1 MPKMRRDGRGDGE
14 ALREVWAE
22 MTWYVDQHGELPER
36 VVVHDMDG
44 EMADIYYRRCN
55 LEEQVE
61 VKELDS

>member
-1 MPKMRRDGRGDGE
+1 MM
-14 ALREVWAE
+14 EVWAE

-44 EMADIYYRRCN
+44 EMADVYYRRCN

-61 VKELDS
+61 VKELDSWAR